1 MDGKS
6 LNLTHELLQ
15 QLQQL
20 VPQAFSEGKLDT
32 VALKRL
38 LGEDVFV
45 QGERYGLNWR
55 AKPKPTKCC
64 NSKPPPRCG
73 PSRNSQW
80 IGTMPNTS

>member
-45 QGERYGLNWR
+45 QGERYGLNW
-55 AKPKPTKCC
+55 AGKT
-64 NSKPPPRCG
+64 
-73 PSRNSQW
+73 
-80 IGTMPNTS
+80 